1 MCYTLGWERDKC
13 EVNVSVDVHI
23 GLRVGVRIGTAAIW
37 RNRFRVENPT
47 IENPSVENPS
57 VGNPVVENFAPAGA
71 FDVGCGGTWA
81 SSGAEVD
88 RRERG
93 RAVWVDGASACVRG
107 DGKDRNTNGRG
118 DGEGGRDM
126 AGRGSGFGGR
136 GGRRGARWAG
146 GTRGHRDGLKRGG
159 GRDGAMGAVSERGRW
174 GLSWVQRYNI
184 LVISKDEKGEWG
196 HGSGR
201 ERGKEDKREKERRRE
216 ERKINTSNK

>member
-1 MCYTLGWERDKC
+1 VNGGRSGGRNRRKVVGGWAEVVIQPIHAVMLRDSIELILLGGVRAAHLVRAIHGGAVPEFWGVICSARVRGETMCYTLGWERDKC

-93 RAVWVDGASACVRG
+93 RAV
-107 DGKDRNTNGRG
+107 
-118 DGEGGRDM
+118 
-126 AGRGSGFGGR
+126 
-136 GGRRGARWAG
+136 
-146 GTRGHRDGLKRGG
+146 
-159 GRDGAMGAVSERGRW
+159 
-174 GLSWVQRYNI
+174 
-184 LVISKDEKGEWG
+184 
-196 HGSGR
+196 
-201 ERGKEDKREKERRRE
+201 
-216 ERKINTSNK
+216 